1 MTMQREATPALVA
14 EQRAAQVTW
23 PAAANDR
30 RGMQQ
35 PPEFTERMRVRD
47 AGDDDGTTPSAA
59 ASVRYCHPKASRGRA
74 PSDGANVR
82 LRHGMPF
89 KERRREAHVSRRT
102 TT

>member
-1 MTMQREATPALVA
+1 MQWEATPALVA
-14 EQRAAQVTW
+14 EQSAAQVTW

-30 RGMQQ
+30 RGMRQ
-35 PPEFTERMRVRD
+35 PPELTERMRVRD

-59 ASVRYCHPKASRGRA
+59 ASVCYCHPKASRGRA

-89 KERRREAHVSRRT
+89 RERRREAHVSRRT